1 MAHISISD
9 AAQRYIDDRINAD
22 HIATRAIAL
31 SITTCGAPRVYTG
44 NITET
49 RIFIK
54 RGENVDEAIAKA
66 FSIEDEQD
74 TTTTESIEEQE
85 ETMKTTTTK
94 TTKTTT
100 TAAEEQE
107 DIMSNQP
114 IITATK
120 PITTTDDGKEV
131 YLDDVAD
138 LVILGNSRHGKA
150 VVDLCL
156 SVKYQPAFRVTFDGV
171 AYIVPGGEYII
182 SCTDANAP
190 EKGDFQITVPA
201 GHNIAATIHKSIERL
216 YTDDVERAICER
228 FERMLCAHH

>member
-1 MAHISISD
+1 MTKTNISISD

-31 SITTCGAPRVYTG
+31 SITASGAPRVYTG
-44 NITET
+44 NITDT

-54 RGENVDEAIAKA
+54 RGENVDEAIAQA

-74 TTTTESIEEQE
+74 TNEPESIEEQE
-85 ETMKTTTTK
+85 DIMKTTTT
-94 TTKTTT
+94 TEDTTT
-100 TAAEEQE
+100 NEEQE
-107 DIMSNQP
+107 YIMSNKP
-114 IITATK
+114 ITATK

-138 LVILGNSRHGKA
+138 LVILSNSRGGKA

-156 SVKYQPAFRVTFDGV
+156 GVKYQPAFRLTFDRV
-171 AYIVPGGEYII
+171 VYIVAGGEYII
-182 SCTDANAP
+182 SCADEDAHG
-190 EKGDFQITVPA
+190 ECDFQITVPA
-201 GHNIAATIHKSIERL
+201 GHNIETTIRKSIERL

-228 FERMLCAHH
+228 FERSCR